1 MSRRTTARR
10 IDDREAAGAI
20 DFDAAL
26 EAYLYDGD
34 PEDLLRAAG
43 LVIGSTIPLEP
54 EHAEAIAKL
63 TGTTLELVDY
73 DDAGRAIRRWFDLMD
88 EAAEQAKH

>member
-1 MSRRTTARR
+1 VTRRTARR

-43 LVIGSTIPLEP
+43 LVSAQPSRSSLSTPRP
-54 EHAEAIAKL
+54 SPS
-63 TGTTLELVDY
+63 
-73 DDAGRAIRRWFDLMD
+73 
-88 EAAEQAKH
+88 